1 MSKGVSIR
9 EFARREECS
18 DTLVRRAIKAGR
30 LQAFDDGTLDPDLV
44 GTGWRATAPSRAN
57 TAVQTANTQVRTE
70 VFAGSQPDDDGED
83 DSLEAKADRLMANGQ
98 VPTHAYAE
106 ALRIK
111 ENYLAL
117 LKQLEY
123 EQKSGAL
130 VPLEDAETILF
141 DQARA
146 QRDAWLNWPTRVGPL
161 IAAELGLE
169 ADLVTGV
176 LTGYVH
182 KHIGQ
187 LGQPEADV
195 EFIQQA

>member
-57 TAVQTANTQVRTE
+57 TTVQTANTQVCTE
-70 VFAGSQPDDDGED
+70 GFAGSQPDDGD
-83 DSLEAKADRLMANGQ
+83 DETLEARAGRLIAAGE
-98 VPTHAYAE
+98 VPTHDYAE
-106 ALRIK
+106 ALRRK

-169 ADLVTGV
+169 ADRVTGV
-176 LTGYVH
+176 LTEYVH

-187 LGQPEADV
+187 LGQPETEV
-195 EFIQQA
+195 QFIEQA